1 MEVNSELKLFVQKKK
16 SKSALQEK
24 LYPLSLLEFLEQD
37 ILNLYKEKLDKHSDE
52 FDEQIGMSIKDQNYF
67 RDVFFPTALLK
78 TYQKVH
84 VSTPVSDCLEECF
97 TLGAGSETYSLVPEL
112 NGICETCAGDYFS
125 HIQTTQIYY
134 INLLVLRKQIK
145 HKFMDPKFTDPKFM
159 NPKFFE
165 SKDIVPS
172 SSWSLE
178 KSDDQSRHSGVNEH
192 EPTTTAFNHRFG
204 LRSLSGSGKNI
215 TPRSGSNIKSGTGN
229 NIKSGTGSNIKT
241 GTGSKIKSG
250 TGSKIKSRTGSN
262 IKSGTGSNINSGS
275 GSSTKSG
282 TGSSINSFKSR
293 TNVKLHYCETMGSGS
308 RNIRSGSDI
317 NTRDRSD
324 DIKSVA
330 GNVESGSRNIKPG
343 SGNAAVHVDDQDVV
357 DENMV
362 EDGMENSYMTDE
374 LIVYNPFSSLEMK
387 DFEVYNPF
395 IKRSRS
401 SFKCHFCG
409 KSFTESSFVEMHK
422 LLFHQQ
428 PHQKTPQKMP
438 TKVQLKYV
446 DSSEA
451 LMTTFHIGDH
461 LKHNELRPRRR
472 GDGKKKLDM

>member
-16 SKSALQEK
+16 SKSGLQEK
-24 LYPLSLLEFLEQD
+24 LYPLSLLECLEQD

-67 RDVFFPTALLK
+67 KDVFFPTALLK

-84 VSTPVSDCLEECF
+84 VSTPVSECLEECF

-112 NGICETCAGDYFS
+112 NGFCETCAGDYFS
-125 HIQTTQIYY
+125 HIQTSQIYL

-145 HKFMDPKFTDPKFM
+145 HKFM
-159 NPKFFE
+159 NPKLFE

-178 KSDDQSRHSGVNEH
+178 KSDDQSRHSGVNEQ

-204 LRSLSGSGKNI
+204 LRSLTGYGKNI
-215 TPRSGSNIKSGTGN
+215 APRSGSNKSGTVS

-241 GTGSKIKSG
+241 GTGSNIKAG
-250 TGSKIKSRTGSN
+250 TGSN
-262 IKSGTGSNINSGS
+262 IKTGTGSNINSGI
-275 GSSTKSG
+275 GSSTKPG
-282 TGSSINSFKSR
+282 TDSSINSLKSR

-317 NTRDRSD
+317 NIKDRSD
-324 DIKSVA
+324 IKPVA

-343 SGNAAVHVDDQDVV
+343 SGNAEVNVDDQDVV

-362 EDGMENSYMTDE
+362 EDGMDNSYMRDE
-374 LIVYNPFSSLEMK
+374 LIVYNPFASLEMK
-387 DFEVYNPF
+387 EFEVYNPF

-422 LLFHQQ
+422 LLFHQR
-428 PHQKTPQKMP
+428 PNQKTPQKIP
-438 TKVQLKYV
+438 KKVQLKYV

-461 LKHNELRPRRR
+461 LKHNELRPKRRR
-472 GDGKKKLDM
+472 DGKKKLDM